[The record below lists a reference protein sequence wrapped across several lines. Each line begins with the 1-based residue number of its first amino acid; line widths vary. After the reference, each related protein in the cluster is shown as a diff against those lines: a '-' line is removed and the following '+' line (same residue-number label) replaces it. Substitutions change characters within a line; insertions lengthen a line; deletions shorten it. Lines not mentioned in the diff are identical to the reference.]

1 MMTASRSKVRWLVKL
16 PEYKTQVRFE
26 NLKSC
31 QRYCRDLHQK
41 KIKYECKFYYEPERV
56 SKTSFC

>member
-1 MMTASRSKVRWLVKL
+1 MIGRDKVRWLVKL

-41 KIKYECKFYYEPERV
+41 KIKYECTFYVANE
-56 SKTSFC
+56 S

>member
-1 MMTASRSKVRWLVKL
+1 MTSRSELRWVVKL

-41 KIKYECKFYYEPERV
+41 KIKYECTFYYEPQGLSER
-56 SKTSFC
+56 TL